1 MTPLLTMKRLRL
13 EVDRTLRTR
22 TFFSHALR
30 DELEDEAY
38 ADLLAQLGHLI
49 ESLGEEEGRDLAAAA
64 ERDRERLSHKARRRA
79 EQEQRCAATRLFD
92 AARSQSWTCLPEGV
106 ALDAGLA
113 VLGTSWTLDAEESI
127 TRRSGRACEF
137 LGELGAQGPRSL
149 ERLTG
154 LLDPSRPEA
163 QVVCAFAEL
172 TRGAL
177 LGVATELDS
186 RWPSCFYLDHLLEAK
201 A

>member
-1 MTPLLTMKRLRL
+1 MTPLLAMKRLRL

-30 DELEDEAY
+30 DELDDEAY
-38 ADLLAQLGHLI
+38 ADLLDQLGQLV
-49 ESLGEEEGRDLAAAA
+49 ELLGEDEAQDLAAAA
-64 ERDRERLSHKARRRA
+64 ERDRARLGGKGRRRA
-79 EQEQRCAATRLFD
+79 AHDPCAATRLFD
-92 AARSQSWTCLPEGV
+92 AARTSSRSCLPEGA

-127 TRRSGRACEF
+127 SRRSGRACEF

-149 ERLTG
+149 DRLTG
-154 LLDPSRPEA
+154 LLDPSRSEA
-163 QVVCAFAEL
+163 QLVCAFAEM

-177 LGVATELDS
+177 LGVANELDS
-186 RWPSCFYLDHLLEAK
+186 RWPSCFYLGQLLEAK